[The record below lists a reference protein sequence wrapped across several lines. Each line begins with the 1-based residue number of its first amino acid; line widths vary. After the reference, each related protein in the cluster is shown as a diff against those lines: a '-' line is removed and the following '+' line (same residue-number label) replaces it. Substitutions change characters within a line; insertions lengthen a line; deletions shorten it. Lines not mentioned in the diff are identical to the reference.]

1 MFGLRRVQSFRTTGA
16 SIELD
21 ITYTNMKNKR
31 AQAEN
36 EGLVKTTIKATVQ
49 TGAWSSVGATASY
62 DVYPTGEAGA
72 QTCVATLH
80 CPSAPPCPPRQLLGL
95 LAHCQPTASPPPA
108 HCQLTASPPPAQC
121 IPRWRMPTHAPRW
134 SSARWKL
141 LSRYKQG
148 VMVNMKSSGT
158 LYTFNFMFLVQALVT
173 GLVLLKVAN
182 TIADLVAFNLLPG
195 GQSLVLANKRA
206 ETVSK

>member
-49 TGAWSSVGATASY
+49 TGAWSSVGATATY

-80 CPSAPPCPPRQLLGL
+80 CPSAPPCPP
-95 LAHCQPTASPPPA
+95 ASYLD
-108 HCQLTASPPPAQC
+108 C
-121 IPRWRMPTHAPRW
+121 
-134 SSARWKL
+134 
-141 LSRYKQG
+141 
-148 VMVNMKSSGT
+148 
-158 LYTFNFMFLVQALVT
+158 
-173 GLVLLKVAN
+173 
-182 TIADLVAFNLLPG
+182 
-195 GQSLVLANKRA
+195 
-206 ETVSK
+206 